1 MAKNKIESQ
10 INAFFKA
17 LKNFEPPTLAVTSVS
32 QNPQTASSTNDSPL
46 TSVSQTVSSTND
58 SSASPVS
65 SETLL
70 PLATQSVPIN
80 TKSVAEQIKA
90 VFERIKTYK
99 PQPKKEKDSQN
110 STPLVATN
118 ISSPS
123 VASTNISSSPKTTNV
138 IENIKAVFNRI
149 KTYKPKKDGVG
160 QKEDVEEKEEE
171 DVEEKEEEEE
181 KDSSLILEALSVAN
195 AVISSSPS
203 SRSRRTLPTIA
214 DDKLQQKAF
223 LRSNTAPAILKS
235 QLNSQNLT
243 SSTSQNLQT
252 QNSQTL
258 TGKQQKPETLGV
270 VTTLTN
276 QSDPSKDYTYE
287 YKF

>member
-1 MAKNKIESQ
+1 
-10 INAFFKA
+10 
-17 LKNFEPPTLAVTSVS
+17 
-32 QNPQTASSTNDSPL
+32 
-46 TSVSQTVSSTND
+46 
-58 SSASPVS
+58 VS

-70 PLATQSVPIN
+70 PLATQSAPIN
-80 TKSVAEQIKA
+80 TKSAAEQIKA

-99 PQPKKEKDSQN
+99 PQPKKEEDSQN
-110 STPLVATN
+110 STQLATN

-123 VASTNISSSPKTTNV
+123 VASTNISSSPKTTKV
-138 IENIKAVFNRI
+138 IEQIKSFFNSV
-149 KTYKPKKDGVG
+149 KTYKPKETEGIVG
-160 QKEDVEEKEEE
+160 QEEE
-171 DVEEKEEEEE
+171 DVEKEKEEDVEKEEEEKE
-181 KDSSLILEALSVAN
+181 SSLILEALSVAN

-203 SRSRRTLPTIA
+203 STSRRTLPTIA